1 MKLMLHVTLEIH
13 GRAIAYKIFYN
24 LDEKKYFLKPDGL
37 SFNLPRF
44 QIWKSK
50 GRWHFEGLED
60 KAVQEQAI
68 AIMEHVVEATVKPA
82 M

>member
-1 MKLMLHVTLEIH
+1 MMKLMLYTTLEVQ

-24 LDEKKYFLKPDGL
+24 LDENKYFIKPDGL

-44 QIWKSK
+44 QIWRNKR
-50 GRWHFEGLED
+50 RWYFEGLED

-68 AIMEHVVEATVKPA
+68 EVMENFVEAVARP
-82 M
+82 

>member
-13 GRAIAYKIFYN
+13 GRAIRYKVFYN
-24 LDEKKYFLKPDGL
+24 LDENKYFIKPDGL

-44 QIWKSK
+44 QIWRSK
-50 GRWHFEGLED
+50 GRWHFEGLDD
-60 KAVQEQAI
+60 KAVQVQAI
-68 AIMEHVVEATVKPA
+68 NIIETLVEASVKTS